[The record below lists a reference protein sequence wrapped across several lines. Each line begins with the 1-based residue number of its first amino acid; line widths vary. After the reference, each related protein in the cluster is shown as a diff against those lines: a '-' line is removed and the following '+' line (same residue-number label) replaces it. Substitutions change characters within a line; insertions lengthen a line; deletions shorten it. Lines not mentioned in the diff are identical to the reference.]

1 MLQHTARLR
10 GSHVSSGK
18 SRLGT
23 AQPLPKGERLS
34 ERSHRLLLYRHFTN
48 YCPHQDGWGNYLITS
63 INRFAPSFRRVS
75 VTENPFPALPARK
88 NFSNLRSLNRET
100 PGTKC
105 PPQGDRKSVV

>member
-75 VTENPFPALPARK
+75 VTENP
-88 NFSNLRSLNRET
+88 
-100 PGTKC
+100 
-105 PPQGDRKSVV
+105 DRKSTRLNSSHANISYAVFCLK